1 MTYCYTTLTI
11 NAKYSLI
18 QLVQTFSS
26 PTGLNPGPL
35 HPHLH
40 TSGSATHPIIVL
52 FNALVTEKRVMFLGH
67 GKPAG
72 QVAQFVLAASALGSG
87 CGSVLRGF
95 TERAFPYTNLSNN
108 HILHD
113 VCVFDL
119 YYDLIFSSVNMFELG
134 QDISLGLQTQ
144 STKPYPCGTY
154 YATSTPGRSPS
165 TKTSKCPR
173 LLLQLPPQHLVW
185 FRVLV

>member
-1 MTYCYTTLTI
+1 M
-11 NAKYSLI
+11 
-18 QLVQTFSS
+18 QTFSS

-52 FNALVTEKRVMFLGH
+52 FNALVTEKRVIFLGH

-119 YYDLIFSSVNMFELG
+119 YDDVAFSANMFELG
-134 QDISLGLQTQ
+134 LGILLGSQTR
-144 STKPYPCGTY
+144 STKPYPCGMC

-173 LLLQLPPQHLVW
+173 SLLPLPPRHLAW